1 MSASGRPWA
10 RIARRIDAMSVGGLL
25 AATIGVLLTL
35 AVIGIGLALF
45 ANSTLDRNRSLLLDQ
60 VGPARRS
67 ALTLESALVNQETG
81 VRGYVITADPSFLA
95 PYRDGLQSEARSLAT
110 LRANEHATGPAVAAE
125 LAMVQIASQSW
136 EHKYAV
142 PSLASPTTH
151 RSVVIDLEGK
161 RLFDAVRLSLGRLQK
176 ALEVEDSQTRD
187 KLEDAASNLQLLL
200 IVAAVLILGG
210 VLGAGYLLRQTI
222 TRPLA
227 RLGAEARRVAGGE
240 FAMPLQ
246 IASGPRE
253 ITAVGVEIDAMR
265 ERIVEELASVE
276 AARTRVEEQ
285 AGELRRSNAELEQFA
300 YVASH
305 DLQEPLRKIA
315 SFCQALQTR
324 YRGQLDERADQ
335 YIDFAVDGAKR
346 MQTLINDLLAFS
358 RVGRSGRKQE
368 PVDLNEALADAQTAL
383 AGVLESSGATVATDA
398 LPTVRGDRA
407 QLGSLFQN
415 LIANALKFH
424 GAATPSV
431 HITAESHDGEWE
443 ISCLDNGIGIDP
455 EYAERIFLI
464 FQRLHSRETYEG
476 TGIGLALCRKIVEYH
491 GGRIWLDTDYSDGAC
506 FHFTLPIVEN
516 PKETTT

>member
-1 MSASGRPWA
+1 VSSYGRPFA
-10 RIARRIDAMSVGGLL
+10 RVARRIDAMRVGGLL

-45 ANSTLDRNRSLLLDQ
+45 ANSELDRNRSLLLDQ
-60 VGPARRS
+60 VGPARRA
-67 ALTLESALVNQETG
+67 ALSLESALVNQETG
-81 VRGYVITADPSFLA
+81 VRGYVITADPSFLE
-95 PYRDGLQSEARSLAT
+95 PYRDGLEGEARALAV
-110 LRANEHATGPAVAAE
+110 LHANEHATGAGVAAE
-125 LAMVQIASQSW
+125 LTMVQAASRAW
-136 EHKYAV
+136 EHEYAV
-142 PSLASPTTH
+142 PSLASPKTH
-151 RSVVIDLEGK
+151 HTVAIDLQGK
-161 RLFDAVRLSLGRLQK
+161 RLFDRVRVSLARLQG
-176 ALEVEDSQTRD
+176 ALEAKDSQTRD
-187 KLEDAASNLQLLL
+187 KLEKAASNLQLLL
-200 IVAAVLILGG
+200 IVAGVLILGG

-240 FAMPLQ
+240 FATPLRV
-246 IASGPRE
+246 ASGPRE
-253 ITAVGVEIDAMR
+253 ITAVGMEIEAMR

-276 AARTRVEEQ
+276 AARARVEEQ
-285 AGELRRSNAELEQFA
+285 ARELQRSNAELEQFA

-324 YRGQLDERADQ
+324 YRGRLDERADQ

-358 RVGRSGRKQE
+358 RVGRSGRAQE
-368 PVDLNEALADAQTAL
+368 PVDLNEVLADAQASL
-383 AGVLESSGATVATDA
+383 AGSLESSQATISAGT
-398 LPTVRGDRA
+398 LPTVRGDRG
-407 QLGSLFQN
+407 QLASLFQN
-415 LIANALKFH
+415 LIANAVKFR
-424 GAATPSV
+424 GADAPSV
-431 HITAESHDGEWE
+431 RIAAERREGEWK

-491 GGRIWLDTDYSDGAC
+491 GGRIWLDTEYSEGAC
-506 FHFTLPIVEN
+506 FHFTLPILEN
-516 PKETTT
+516 PKETAT